1 MREGESLHASDFK
14 PTSGYAPQRSQLQSS
29 DVRGKQFLAEARQQ
43 QCCFT
48 KCWEDPIWQALYKP
62 ENLHAGKNEL
72 YKEGFTNWQ
81 WQRGR
86 VYMLT
91 YIRNRKC
98 NGISFACKS
107 WASQKDCSNLV
118 SLGGNAKFKGNE
130 SLSINLSE
138 MWIKLAMPTCSS
150 QRSPTA
156 ALRKDIPRL
165 KHQTVTT
172 IIERTP
178 SIF

>member
-1 MREGESLHASDFK
+1 MRLREVNYNLRMYEGSNFWQK
-14 PTSGYAPQRSQLQSS
+14 PGNSSAVLQS
-29 DVRGKQFLAEARQQ
+29 VGKILSGKLCTSLRTCTQE
-43 QCCFT
+43 
-48 KCWEDPIWQALYKP
+48 
-62 ENLHAGKNEL
+62 KNEL